1 MKFQINRSL
10 TGILFVFVVFIFAFV
25 VIFNPMKAQELNSKE
40 SVYKKFKNSDS
51 ITELVRDETKD
62 FVRVKINKIEDR
74 AKVAALGTIVED
86 YGSFITLAKNKT
98 NKLAN
103 SGLDIQNLETSI
115 NLPAGKFEPL
125 DAPSE
130 QKFDPNVQS
139 LENSGKNYYIVQFAS
154 TTKGEWV
161 ESLEEIGVE
170 VLQYVPHQA
179 YFVYADFAAISKVA
193 NHSRVRWIGKFIP
206 ENKISPEVENF
217 ASNAKGATR
226 MYDIAVFS
234 RADLLQARND
244 VSNTIDGKILSVMKL
259 PNNFFNVIRVEMLP
273 NDVRKVAEI
282 PDVIRIDQ
290 YEKPQKE
297 DERAAQIVAGNYSNT
312 TTLNVPPYNPL
323 AQFGVDGTGVTVAV
337 SDDGI
342 SIPGN
347 GGFYITSNNTIDGP
361 LRGSTSGADGGHG
374 HINAS
379 IIAGNTPFGTLD
391 PTGYNYGKGIAPGA
405 NIINIPFLKSGYPN
419 DDSLPNN
426 DTVSINGVNGV
437 KGLIINNSWG
447 NGTNNNSYD
456 SYAAQYDGYV
466 QDASSGAM
474 IDPLCIV
481 FSAGNSGTTGL
492 TRPKVAKN
500 VIAVGNSEN
509 IRTEIGGSNANN
521 IDDMRGSSSRGPAL
535 DGRVKPDI
543 TAPGSYIAGSRA
555 GSGSGVSGQID
566 ANHSY
571 SIGTSHAAPQV
582 AGAAAL
588 FTQYWKNTNN
598 GNNPSPA
605 LIKAA
610 IINTAQEMNGLGSAN
625 AIPNGDEGWGR
636 INMRF
641 MLNTGVPMK
650 YIDQTTAFSNSGEN
664 TQISGVIADSTKPVR
679 VSLVWT
685 DAPGVANPALVNNL
699 DLTVT
704 IGNNVY
710 KGNVF
715 SSGVSTTGGNSDT
728 LNNVE
733 NVFLPAGI
741 AAGTTFS
748 IQIGATAINGNGIL
762 GNADSTDQHFSIVAY
777 NFSNQISNVKS
788 PFDFDGDSKTDISI
802 FRPTSGQ
809 WWIQRSQ
816 TAVTNVFTFGTSSDK
831 LVPADYTGDG
841 KTDVAF
847 FRPGSGEWFILRSED
862 ASFYSFP
869 FGTGTD
875 IPAPGDFDNDGKI
888 DPAVFR
894 QSNGTW
900 YILLSSGGT
909 RIEQF
914 GVNGDLPVVGDY
926 DGDGIADKAIFR
938 PSNGQWW
945 ISRSQAGLIVASF
958 GTNTDKTV
966 QGDYT
971 GDRKTDI
978 AFFRPTTG
986 EWFILRS
993 ENSSFYSFP
1002 FGISTD
1008 TPVPGDYDGDGRS
1021 DAGVFRGSNV
1031 TWYLNGS
1038 QSGQIIQSYGTSGD
1052 IPTPNSFVR

>member
-1 MKFQINRSL
+1 MKFQVNRSL
-10 TGILFVFVVFIFAFV
+10 IAILFVFVLFIVAFAM
-25 VIFNPMKAQELNSKE
+25 IFNPMKAQELKYKE
-40 SVYKKFKNSDS
+40 SVFEKFKVSDS
-51 ITELVRDETKD
+51 VTELIRNETKD
-62 FVRVKINKIEDR
+62 FVRVKINRIEDR
-74 AKVAALGTIVED
+74 AKAAELGTVIED
-86 YGSFITLAKNKT
+86 YGSFVIVAKVKT
-98 NKLAN
+98 NKLSN
-103 SGLDIQNLETSI
+103 SELDFQNLETSI
-115 NLPAGKFEPL
+115 NLPVGKFEPL
-125 DAPSE
+125 NAPSG
-130 QKFDPNVQS
+130 QKFESNDLT
-139 LENSGKNYYIVQFAS
+139 LESSGKNYYIVQFAA
-154 TTKGEWV
+154 TTKDEWLQ
-161 ESLEEIGVE
+161 SLEEVGVQ
-170 VLQYVPHQA
+170 VLQYIPHQA

-193 NHSRVRWIGKFIP
+193 NHSRVRWVGRFIP

-217 ASNAKGATR
+217 AANAKGATR

-234 RADLLQARND
+234 RADLLEARNE
-244 VSNTIDGKILSVMKL
+244 VSNTINGKILTVMKL

-273 NDVRKVAEI
+273 DDIQKVAEI

-290 YEKPQKE
+290 YEKPQRE

-312 TTLNVPPYNPL
+312 TTLNAPPYNPL
-323 AQFGVDGTGVTVAV
+323 TQFGVNGQNVTVSV
-337 SDDGI
+337 VDDGV

-347 GGFYITSNNTIDGP
+347 GGFYITSGNTINAP
-361 LRGSTSGADGGHG
+361 TRGGATIATGGHG

-379 IIAGNTPFGTLD
+379 IIAGDAPFGTLD
-391 PTGYNYGKGIAPGA
+391 PTGYNYGMGIAPKA
-405 NIINIPFLKSGYPN
+405 HILNIPFLTTGYSGN
-419 DDSLPNN
+419 EADTIN
-426 DTVSINGVNGV
+426 DTVVTAGPNGVPGT
-437 KGLIINNSWG
+437 ITNNSWG

-456 SYAAQYDGYV
+456 SYAALYDGLV
-466 QDASSGAM
+466 QDATSGAM
-474 IDPLCIV
+474 IDPICIV

-535 DGRVKPDI
+535 DGRIKPDI
-543 TAPGSYIAGSRA
+543 TAPGSYIAGSRS
-555 GSGSGVSGQID
+555 GTGSGVSGQID

-588 FTQYWKNTNN
+588 FTQYWKNTHS
-598 GNNPSPA
+598 GIYPSPA

-610 IINTAQEMNGLGSAN
+610 IINTAQEMNGLGSTN

-650 YIDQTTAFSNSGEN
+650 YIDQTTAFSNSGES

-679 VSLVWT
+679 ISLVWT

-704 IGNNVY
+704 VGNNVY

-715 SSGVSTTGGNSDT
+715 SNGVSTTGGNSDT

-733 NVFLPAGI
+733 NIFLPAGI
-741 AAGTTFS
+741 PAGTTFS
-748 IQIGATAINGNGIL
+748 IQVSATAINGNGIL
-762 GNADSTDQHFSIVAY
+762 GNADSTDQHFSLVAY
-777 NFSNQISNVKS
+777 NFSDQITNVKS

-802 FRPTSGQ
+802 FRPTLGQ
-809 WWIQRSQ
+809 WWIQKSQ
-816 TAVTNVFTFGTSSDK
+816 TAVTNVFTFGASTDK

-847 FRPGSGEWFILRSED
+847 FRPTSGEWFILRSEN

-869 FGTGTD
+869 FGSGTD

-926 DGDGIADKAIFR
+926 DGDGMADKAIFR

-971 GDRKTDI
+971 GDGKTDV
-978 AFFRPTTG
+978 AFFRPTSG

-1008 TPVPGDYDGDGRS
+1008 TPVPGDYDGDGKQ

-1031 TWYLNGS
+1031 TWYINGS